1 MKVEVRFF
9 FFLVNANLLL
19 SPKDNVD
26 ILCKGFHV
34 LNQHEV
40 EIVANKKDHNRNEI
54 DTWACSS
61 FDAWCKVHNLFT

>member
-1 MKVEVRFF
+1 MKVEVQNY
-9 FFLVNANLLL
+9 FFLVNANLLS

-40 EIVANKKDHNRNEI
+40 EIVANEKDHN
-54 DTWACSS
+54 
-61 FDAWCKVHNLFT
+61 

>member
-1 MKVEVRFF
+1 MTFF
-9 FFLVNANLLL
+9 YHYNEFIENQLFDEGGGAKEFSLINANLLS

-40 EIVANKKDHNRNEI
+40 EIVANEKDHN
-54 DTWACSS
+54 
-61 FDAWCKVHNLFT
+61 